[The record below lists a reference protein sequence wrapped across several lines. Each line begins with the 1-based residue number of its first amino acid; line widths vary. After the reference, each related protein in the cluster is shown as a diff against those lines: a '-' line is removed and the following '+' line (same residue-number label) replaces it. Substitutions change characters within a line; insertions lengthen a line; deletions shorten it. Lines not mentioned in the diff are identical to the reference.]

1 MHEAGAS
8 PRLRKFDRAS
18 SLVCCRR
25 VVVKAVAFLSVAS
38 ILLSIA
44 TSSNAE
50 VYYVNNR
57 VGADRNDG
65 LVETTLSNI
74 SGPVK
79 SISQALK
86 LASFADTIIV
96 ANTSVPYYDNL
107 SFQGE
112 KHSGDPVRP
121 FRLIGNGATITG
133 AMVVPEGAW
142 RETGRDVWQVT
153 PFRKGFFQ
161 LVRDGKALPEVRLQP
176 GEKWVAIPD
185 LEVDQW
191 CSWRGSIYYRVERYV
206 EPATQ
211 RLSIARRSCG
221 ITVFAAHDIV
231 ISDLTIQHFR
241 LDGVNVHDL
250 ATNIQLEK
258 LTVHENGRAGLAIG
272 GSSSARVS
280 GSDIERNRDYSVLI
294 QEAAAIALDD
304 CILDAEPRV
313 NQK

>member
-1 MHEAGAS
+1 M
-8 PRLRKFDRAS
+8 
-18 SLVCCRR
+18 
-25 VVVKAVAFLSVAS
+25 KAVAFLSVAS
-38 ILLSIA
+38 ILLNVA
-44 TSSNAE
+44 TSATAE

-57 VGADRNDG
+57 VGADRHDG
-65 LVETTLSNI
+65 LVETPLSNTT
-74 SGPVK
+74 GPVK

-96 ANTSVPYYDNL
+96 ANTGVPYYDNL

-121 FRLIGNGATITG
+121 FRLIGNGAIITG

-142 RETGRDVWQVT
+142 REAGRDVWQVT
-153 PFRKGFFQ
+153 PFRKGYFQ
-161 LVRDGKALPEVRLQP
+161 LVRDGKALPEVRPQP
-176 GEKWVAIPD
+176 GEKWDSIPD

-191 CSWRGSIYYRVERYV
+191 CTWNGSIYYRVERYV
-206 EPATQ
+206 EPVTQ

-241 LDGVNVHDL
+241 LDGVNLHDL

-258 LTVHENGRAGLAIG
+258 LTLHENGRAGLAIG
-272 GSSSARVS
+272 GSSSGRIN
-280 GSDIERNRDYSVLI
+280 GSDIERNRDHSVLI
-294 QEAAAIALDD
+294 QEAAAIALED
-304 CILDAEPRV
+304 CILDADPTV

>member
-1 MHEAGAS
+1 M
-8 PRLRKFDRAS
+8 
-18 SLVCCRR
+18 
-25 VVVKAVAFLSVAS
+25 KAVAFLSVAS
-38 ILLSIA
+38 ILLNVA
-44 TSSNAE
+44 TSTNAE

-57 VGADRNDG
+57 VGADRHDG
-65 LVETTLSNI
+65 LVETPLSNT

-96 ANTSVPYYDNL
+96 ANTGVPYYDNL

-133 AMVVPEGAW
+133 AMVIPEGGW
-142 RETGRDVWQVT
+142 REAGRDVWQVT
-153 PFRKGFFQ
+153 PFRKGYFQ
-161 LVRDGKALPEVRLQP
+161 LVRDGKALPEVRPQP
-176 GEKWVAIPD
+176 GEKWDSIPQ

-191 CSWRGSIYYRVERYV
+191 CTWNGSIYYRVERYV
-206 EPATQ
+206 EPVTQ

-241 LDGVNVHDL
+241 LDGVNLHDL

-258 LTVHENGRAGLAIG
+258 LTLHENGRAGLAIG
-272 GSSSARVS
+272 GSSSGRVN
-280 GSDIERNRDYSVLI
+280 GSDIERNRHHSVLI
-294 QEAAAIALDD
+294 HEAAAIALED
-304 CILDAEPRV
+304 CILDADPTV

>member
-1 MHEAGAS
+1 
-8 PRLRKFDRAS
+8 
-18 SLVCCRR
+18 
-25 VVVKAVAFLSVAS
+25 VKAVALLSVAS
-38 ILLSIA
+38 ILLNFA
-44 TSSNAE
+44 TSATAE
-50 VYYVNNR
+50 VYFVNNR
-57 VGADRNDG
+57 TGADRNDG
-65 LVETTLSNI
+65 LVETPLSNI
-74 SGPVK
+74 TGPVK

-86 LASFADTIIV
+86 LASFADMIIV
-96 ANTSVPYYDNL
+96 ANTGVPYYDNL

-112 KHSGDPVRP
+112 KHSGDPARP

-142 RETGRDVWQVT
+142 REAARDVWQVT

-161 LVRDGKALPEVRLQP
+161 LVRDGKALPEVRPQAS
-176 GEKWVAIPD
+176 EKWDSIPD

-191 CSWRGSIYYRVERYV
+191 CSWRGSIYYRVERFV
-206 EPATQ
+206 EPAKQ

-231 ISDLTIQHFR
+231 ISDLTVQHFR
-241 LDGVNVHDL
+241 LDGVNLHDL

-258 LTVHENGRAGLAIG
+258 LTLHENGRAGLAIG
-272 GSSSARVS
+272 GSSTARIA
-280 GSDIERNRDYSVLI
+280 GSDIERNRDHSVLI

-304 CILDAEPRV
+304 CILDAEPTV

>member
-1 MHEAGAS
+1 M
-8 PRLRKFDRAS
+8 
-18 SLVCCRR
+18 
-25 VVVKAVAFLSVAS
+25 KAVAFLSVAS
-38 ILLSIA
+38 ILLNVA
-44 TSSNAE
+44 TSANAE

-57 VGADRNDG
+57 VGADRHDG
-65 LVETTLSNI
+65 LVETPLSNTT
-74 SGPVK
+74 GPVK

-96 ANTSVPYYDNL
+96 ANTGVPYYDNL

-133 AMVVPEGAW
+133 AMVIPEGAW
-142 RETGRDVWQVT
+142 REAGRDVWQVT
-153 PFRKGFFQ
+153 PFRKGYFQ
-161 LVRDGKALPEVRLQP
+161 LVRDGKALPEVRPQP
-176 GEKWVAIPD
+176 GEKWDSIPD

-191 CSWRGSIYYRVERYV
+191 CTWNGSIYYRVERYV
-206 EPATQ
+206 EPVTQ
-211 RLSIARRSCG
+211 RMSIARRSCG

-241 LDGVNVHDL
+241 LDGVNLHDL

-258 LTVHENGRAGLAIG
+258 LTLHENGRAGLAIG
-272 GSSSARVS
+272 GASSGRVNS
-280 GSDIERNRDYSVLI
+280 SDIERNRHHSVLI
-294 QEAAAIALDD
+294 QEAAAIALED
-304 CILDAEPRV
+304 CILDADPTV